1 MKQVL
6 ASIEAQAAT
15 FAKLT
20 YFRLL
25 ERPGARSDVEIMA
38 RGLSFFVMSFQD
50 MLRLNARLISDP
62 ELKGLAL
69 GQRRDDA
76 GHDLW
81 FLNDVQ
87 KLELEPDL
95 RWLFSKRH
103 EQTRD
108 TSYEI
113 ISQIL
118 TARSDAA
125 RLTVGLV
132 LEATGGVYFSRIY
145 RFFSGLGLS
154 EGFQFFSRHHWDA
167 EQSHDVY
174 ESEVHE
180 RLLAIELSPDVRT
193 QALAAAESTFSAVA
207 RMCEDLTS
215 KMLDARARQGFKP
228 ATVQELH
235 QSSP

>member
-15 FAKLT
+15 FAELT

-38 RGLSFFVMSFQD
+38 RGLTFFVMSFQD

-62 ELKGLAL
+62 TLKKLAL
-69 GQRRDDA
+69 GQRKDDA

-87 KLELEPDL
+87 KLNLEPDM

-103 EQTRD
+103 QQTRD

-118 TARSDAA
+118 SAPSDAA
-125 RLTVGLV
+125 RLTVGLA
-132 LEATGGVYFSRIY
+132 LEATGGVYFSRVY
-145 RFFSGLGLS
+145 KFFSDFGLND
-154 EGFQFFSRHHWDA
+154 GFQFFSRHHWDA
-167 EQSHDVY
+167 EQSHDVF
-174 ESEVHE
+174 ESGVHE
-180 RLLAIELSPDVRT
+180 QLLALELTSSARA
-193 QALAAAESTFSAVA
+193 QALAAAASTFGAVA
-207 RMCEDLTS
+207 RMCEDLSS
-215 KMLDARARQGFKP
+215 KMLEARDRQGFVP
-228 ATVQELH
+228 ATAAEVR
-235 QSSP
+235 QSLP

>member
-6 ASIEAQAAT
+6 ASIEAQSGT

-25 ERPGARSDVEIMA
+25 ERPGARTDVEIMA
-38 RGLSFFVMSFQD
+38 QGLSFFVMSFQD
-50 MLRLNARLISDP
+50 MLRLNARVISDP
-62 ELKGLAL
+62 TLKRLAL
-69 GQRRDDA
+69 GQRKDDA

-103 EQTRD
+103 QQTRD

-118 TARSDAA
+118 AAPSDAA
-125 RLTVGLV
+125 RLTVGLA
-132 LEATGGVYFSRIY
+132 LEATGSVYFSRVY
-145 RFFSGLGLS
+145 EFFSCFGLT

-174 ESEVHE
+174 ESEIHQQ
-180 RLLAIELSPDVRT
+180 LLAIELAPETRT
-193 QALAAAESTFSAVA
+193 QALAAARATFSAVA
-207 RMCEDLTS
+207 RMCEDLS
-215 KMLDARARQGFKP
+215 GKMLEARARQGFTP
-228 ATVQELH
+228 ATAMEIQ
-235 QSSP
+235 QSSV

>member
-6 ASIEAQAAT
+6 ASIEAQAAA

-50 MLRLNARLISDP
+50 MLRLNARLITDP
-62 ELKGLAL
+62 ELKKLAL

-81 FLNDVQ
+81 FLNDIQ

-118 TARSDAA
+118 TAPSDPA
-125 RLTVGLV
+125 RFTVGLV
-132 LEATGGVYFSRIY
+132 LEATGGVYFSRVY
-145 RFFSGLGLS
+145 RFFSGFGLS

-180 RLLAIELSPDVRT
+180 QLLRIELSPEART
-193 QALAAAESTFSAVA
+193 QALAAAEATFGAVA
-207 RMCEDLTS
+207 RMCEDLSS
-215 KMLDARARQGFKP
+215 KMLEARARHGFQP
-228 ATVQELH
+228 APAPVTATDT
-235 QSSP
+235 P

>member
-1 MKQVL
+1 MRQVL
-6 ASIEAQAAT
+6 ASIDARTET
-15 FAKLT
+15 FARLT

-62 ELKGLAL
+62 ELKQLAL
-69 GQRRDDA
+69 GQRKDDA

-81 FLNDVQ
+81 FLHDIQ
-87 KLELEPDL
+87 KLSLEPDL

-125 RLTVGLV
+125 RLTVGLA
-132 LEATGGVYFSRIY
+132 LEATGGVYFSRVY
-145 RFFSGLGLS
+145 RFFSSFGLS
-154 EGFQFFSRHHWDA
+154 DGFQFFSRHHWDA
-167 EQSHDVY
+167 EQSHDLH
-174 ESEVHE
+174 ESQLLEQ
-180 RLLAIELSPDVRT
+180 LLALELAPEVRS
-193 QALAAAESTFSAVA
+193 QALAAAASTFEAIT
-207 RMCEDLTS
+207 RMCEDLSS
-215 KMLDARARQGFKP
+215 KMLEARARQGFQP
-228 ATVQELH
+228 
-235 QSSP
+235 SSALENQQGSA